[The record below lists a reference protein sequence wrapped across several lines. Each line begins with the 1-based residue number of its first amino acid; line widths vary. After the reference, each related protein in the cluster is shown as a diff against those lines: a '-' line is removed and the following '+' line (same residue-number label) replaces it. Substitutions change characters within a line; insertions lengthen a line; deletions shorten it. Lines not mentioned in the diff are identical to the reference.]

1 MPAAA
6 VVVSLFNYRDCITA
20 ALESVAAQSCAQL
33 ELIVVDDA
41 SSDGGADVVRVWMQN
56 QLITAQH
63 PFARL
68 ILLRH
73 RCNAGL
79 ATARNTAFEAA
90 QAPWCFVLDAD
101 NALYPE
107 AVSACLQMT
116 HDSSDQLGVVHS
128 LLAVEAEEGR
138 ADDTRSLASVISWQR
153 NHFLDGNK
161 VDAMALVRRTAWQLT
176 GGYTHIE
183 GGWEDFDFWCKL
195 HNAGFHGL
203 QCPRI
208 LAVYRSHVESMSH
221 TATNSNWRALS
232 RTLQDRHPWLQLPL
246 ATP

>member
-1 MPAAA
+1 M
-6 VVVSLFNYRDCITA
+6 
-20 ALESVAAQSCAQL
+20 
-33 ELIVVDDA
+33 
-41 SSDGGADVVRVWMQN
+41 VRVWMQN

-128 LLAVEAEEGR
+128 LLAVEAEEGHQ
-138 ADDTRSLASVISWQR
+138 ISCSFDR
-153 NHFLDGNK
+153 GVVGGVELPDG
-161 VDAMALVRRTAWQLT
+161 
-176 GGYTHIE
+176 
-183 GGWEDFDFWCKL
+183 
-195 HNAGFHGL
+195 
-203 QCPRI
+203 
-208 LAVYRSHVESMSH
+208 
-221 TATNSNWRALS
+221 
-232 RTLQDRHPWLQLPL
+232 
-246 ATP
+246 